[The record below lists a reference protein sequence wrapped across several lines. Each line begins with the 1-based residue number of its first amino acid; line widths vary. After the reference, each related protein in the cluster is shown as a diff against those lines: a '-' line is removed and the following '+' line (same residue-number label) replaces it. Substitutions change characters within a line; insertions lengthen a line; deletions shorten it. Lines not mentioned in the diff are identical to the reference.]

1 MTNYSPQNIVSILD
15 GRAAELEDIADNLAV
30 EAAGVSMALKELRK
44 SLEEIA
50 EHLTKREFEKASE
63 AGYGELARNF
73 VYVQRT
79 LAGLQTAEPPRI
91 SRRPVKLSQA
101 ARAHSRCWRSY
112 AASNSAGGRC
122 PMGSNSRR

>member
-79 LAGLQTAEPPRI
+79 LAGLQTAAYQKVAFVSDVARIAKAAYEDVEPFVEHQISVRRQELPRE
-91 SRRPVKLSQA
+91 
-101 ARAHSRCWRSY
+101 
-112 AASNSAGGRC
+112 
-122 PMGSNSRR
+122 